1 MFLSAQGTCDNKNG
15 RILNLLNDVQKEI
28 VPPTCIIRYSSSSSC
43 PHKYWFS
50 ETHSNETHK
59 LAKQAIEMHQ
69 QGERA
74 YIKWFLE
81 GSFWKKYSPFLQPDI
96 NFSAEFYVCNSMVS
110 CNCTL
115 SLLPSPSLNTH
126 TIPRSISL
134 SHQFSDFSNCKYRV
148 FTTSIQAI
156 QRL

>member
-96 NFSAEFYVCNSMVS
+96 NF
-110 CNCTL
+110 
-115 SLLPSPSLNTH
+115 LPSFMSA
-126 TIPRSISL
+126 IPWLAVTVPFL
-134 SHQFSDFSNCKYRV
+134 SYHLLR
-148 FTTSIQAI
+148 
-156 QRL
+156 